1 MSIADNLKQV
11 LAELPQGVRLVAVSK
26 FHPNEAIKEAYQVGP
41 VSYTH
46 LRAHET

>member
-1 MSIADNLKQV
+1 MANAWDNLKQL
-11 LAELPQGVRLVAVSK
+11 LASETATVGEVKAFLSTLP
-26 FHPNEAIKEAYQVGP
+26 EP